1 MSTKAKIICILS
13 IVAILAVAAALYF
26 IPKSTPVDL
35 SFHVVKLDKNGKD
48 LGTAELRIQG
58 RKLDYLF
65 RDSRMEVEISP
76 FDGMTIFLLDNDGTS
91 GTITTS
97 VINGYEVM
105 TLTTAFYNDDEDISG
120 FMDIT
125 FTEDM
130 DCFVF
135 YRSLDKVYYVGSASG
150 NYDTRGILNYF
161 NAISGSLAPER

>member
-13 IVAILAVAAALYF
+13 MIAILAVAAALYF

-65 RDSRMEVEISP
+65 RDSRMEVEITP
-76 FDGMTIFLLDNDGTS
+76 FDGMTVFLLDDNNGS
-91 GTITTS
+91 GTITTTE
-97 VINGYEVM
+97 INGYKLL
-105 TLTTAFYNDDEDISG
+105 TLSTAVYIADEDAST
-120 FMDIT
+120 FMDIR

-135 YRSLDKVYYVGSASG
+135 YRYGDKVYYVGSASG

-161 NAISGSLAPER
+161 NAIAGNLAPER